1 MTQEEKYRKQ
11 AKVFLRRLNEAKQ
24 FFDNHKP
31 SIGYVGEYLLRQ
43 SLLFLIPQS
52 YGVCQGFVIYKKELS
67 RQCDIIIYRKGENV
81 IHRSYGELKIV
92 NAESVISVIE
102 VKSSISKETFC
113 STLKAFEQLYTLR
126 VTNCFLFVYGEFSRK
141 KLSNWLSYYKC
152 PLFFK

>member
-67 RQCDIIIYRKGENV
+67 HYDNQENDYELN
-81 IHRSYGELKIV
+81 YGDQWFTVKEMEVFKI
-92 NAESVISVIE
+92 SP
-102 VKSSISKETFC
+102 K
-113 STLKAFEQLYTLR
+113 
-126 VTNCFLFVYGEFSRK
+126 
-141 KLSNWLSYYKC
+141 
-152 PLFFK
+152 